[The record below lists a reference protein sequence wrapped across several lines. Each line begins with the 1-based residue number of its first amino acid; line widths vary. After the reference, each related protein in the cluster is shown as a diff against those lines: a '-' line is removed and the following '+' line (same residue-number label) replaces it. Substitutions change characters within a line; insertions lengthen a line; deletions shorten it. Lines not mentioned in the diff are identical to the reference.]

1 MRFPSKQIDISW
13 KATLGL
19 AGVCSWLVVKE
30 LWDVSMSTS
39 DIPDEPHELAR
50 FVFEHFYLPDEAM
63 IAPFDRAAEGLTGH
77 FSLAALIFRTNLY
90 SATLAASIPCTMA
103 SASVAQQRFGAFHIA
118 ERIRALKKVEP
129 KQPLTPELE
138 GEAYEIAHSRMVE
151 FKESEEGVIWF
162 RDAILRELNKAGK
175 EPDFR
180 IASEELLFNTLV
192 NSWGTFEVF
201 VSEIVRLLIN
211 AKPTLAAG
219 LLSNESTK
227 KHFPGKIFSIE
238 ALAVREFNVAASM
251 GDLLLEHRHLDSL
264 GVLKDVFNVIFPDH
278 SALRSALANPELWML
293 WKRRHLIVHKRGI
306 VDASYLATT
315 SDTTELGARLKITG
329 EYIEDCLVLVRDAA
343 AEVTLALKK
352 EFADLI

>member
-1 MRFPSKQIDISW
+1 M
-13 KATLGL
+13 
-19 AGVCSWLVVKE
+19 
-30 LWDVSMSTS
+30 
-39 DIPDEPHELAR
+39 
-50 FVFEHFYLPDEAM
+50 
-63 IAPFDRAAEGLTGH
+63 
-77 FSLAALIFRTNLY
+77 
-90 SATLAASIPCTMA
+90 
-103 SASVAQQRFGAFHIA
+103 
-118 ERIRALKKVEP
+118 
-129 KQPLTPELE
+129 
-138 GEAYEIAHSRMVE
+138 
-151 FKESEEGVIWF
+151 
-162 RDAILRELNKAGK
+162 
-175 EPDFR
+175 
-180 IASEELLFNTLV
+180 
-192 NSWGTFEVF
+192 
-201 VSEIVRLLIN
+201 SEIVRLLIN

-343 AEVTLALKK
+343 AEVTLALRK